1 MSSETT
7 EQPRRA
13 LIFGVGGQD
22 GAYLAQLLVEKG
34 YEVHGTS
41 RDSDVSLF
49 TNLVAL
55 GVRAQVRTHSVV
67 LTDFRSVIQVIDRIR
82 PHEIY
87 NLASQSSVALSFN
100 QPVDTFDSM
109 IHANVNILE
118 ALRFLKL
125 DCRYYNASSSEM
137 FGDTTLDGATESTQF
152 HPRSPYGVGKAA
164 AYWIVANYRE
174 AYGLFCCSGILFNH
188 ESPLRPARFV
198 TRKIVRGAVAIAQGR
213 ETRLTLGNLE
223 IARDWGWAPEYVD
236 AMWRMLQ
243 QKTPADYVIATGRM
257 APLRDFVA
265 RAFERVGLDW
275 REYVSADPSF
285 GRPSD
290 IAVSVGNPGR
300 AANDL
305 KWRAEIDVLGVVDRL
320 VDAELAAVTTSK

>member
-1 MSSETT
+1 LASGQTAEV
-7 EQPRRA
+7 RRA

-22 GAYLAQLLVEKG
+22 GAYLARLLVSKG

-49 TNLVAL
+49 SNLVAL
-55 GVRAQVRTHSVV
+55 GVRAAVRTHSVV
-67 LTDFRSVIQVIDRIR
+67 LTDFRSVIQVIDRVR
-82 PHEIY
+82 PTEIY
-87 NLASQSSVALSFN
+87 NLASQSSVGLSFN

-137 FGDTTLDGATESTQF
+137 FGDTALTGADESTQF

-164 AYWIVANYRE
+164 AFWIVANYRE

-198 TRKIVRGAVAIAQGR
+198 TQKIVRGAVAIAQGR
-213 ETRLTLGNLE
+213 ETGLILGNLD

-243 QKTPADYVIATGRM
+243 QDDPADYVIATGKM
-257 APLRDFVA
+257 VSLSDFVA

-275 REYVSADPSF
+275 RAYVTIDDSF
-285 GRPSD
+285 RRPSD
-290 IAVSVGNPGR
+290 IAVSVGNPAR
-300 AANDL
+300 AAERL
-305 KWRAEIDVLGVVDRL
+305 KWAAETDVLGVVDRL
-320 VDAELAAVTTSK
+320 VDAELAALAANR

>member
-1 MSSETT
+1 LTKDNAHS
-7 EQPRRA
+7 PRRA
-13 LIFGVGGQD
+13 LIFGISGQD
-22 GAYLAQLLVEKG
+22 GAYLAQLLVRKG

-49 TNLVAL
+49 SNLVTL
-55 GVRAQVRTHSVV
+55 GIRDAVQTHSVV

-82 PHEIY
+82 PQEIY

-125 DCRYYNASSSEM
+125 ECRYYNASSSEM
-137 FGDTTLDGATESTQF
+137 FGDTTLAGADETTQF

-174 AYGLFCCSGILFNH
+174 AYNLFCCSGILFNH

-198 TRKIVRGAVAIAQGR
+198 TQKIVRGAVAIAQGR
-213 ETRLTLGNLE
+213 EKSLTLGNLE

-243 QKTPADYVIATGRM
+243 QDEPADYVIATGRM
-257 APLRDFVA
+257 APLREFVA

-275 REYVSADPSF
+275 REFVTGNASF
-285 GRPSD
+285 SRPSD

-300 AANDL
+300 AAERL
-305 KWRAEIDVLGVVDRL
+305 KWVAATDVLGVVDQL
-320 VDAELAAVTTSK
+320 VDAELAALAAKK